1 MNLGMVSLEIYLWK
15 GRDILDFLKM
25 SFKDIKEY
33 VALKNE
39 AEKLEIADFLIKD
52 NRKNVSNLG
61 KQIFKNQEKKEK
73 EIKRVQAMYDF
84 DKNFGNIIIAGV
96 DEVGRG
102 PLAGPIVGAAVV
114 LDLSALNDEIILG
127 INDSKK
133 LSPKK
138 REELSE
144 IIKEKALSYEIASLD
159 NNEIDSK
166 GIGWCN
172 NEIFKIA
179 VSKLN
184 VKPELVI
191 SDGYAVKGINIRNN
205 FVIKGDAK
213 SASIACAS
221 IIAKVYRDN
230 LMHKYAKEYSQYGF
244 EHNVGYGST
253 EHIDAIK
260 KYGVCPIHRMSFL
273 KNII

>member
-1 MNLGMVSLEIYLWK
+1 
-15 GRDILDFLKM
+15 M

-33 VALKNE
+33 ISLKDE
-39 AEKLEIADFLIKD
+39 GDQIKLADFLIND
-52 NRKNVSNLG
+52 NRKNVSSLG
-61 KQIFKNQEKKEK
+61 KQILKNEEKKQK
-73 EIKRVQAMYDF
+73 EIKRVQGMYNF

-114 LDLSALNDEIILG
+114 LDLNELNNDIILG

-138 REELSE
+138 REELSK
-144 IIKEKALSYEIASLD
+144 IIKEKALSYEIAELD
-159 NNEIDSK
+159 NGEIDGK
-166 GIGWCN
+166 GIAWCN
-172 NEIFKIA
+172 NEIFRIA
-179 VSKLN
+179 CSKLN
-184 VKPELVI
+184 RKPDLVI
-191 SDGYAVKGINIRNN
+191 SDGYAVKGLGIRNN
-205 FVIKGDAK
+205 FVVKGDAK

-221 IIAKVYRDN
+221 IIAKVYRDG
-230 LMHKYAKEYSQYGF
+230 LMHKYAERYPQYGF

-253 EHIDAIK
+253 EHIEAIR

-273 KNII
+273 KNIINI